1 MFLHNKLENEI
12 QQLLNKINQLELRI
26 EAHEQEESQFLE
38 SLSINLD
45 QITAFV
51 ENKDN
56 FTSEN
61 WEEIQKQKTDL
72 NEKLKLHLSSIK
84 DPRKTKK
91 EYSSLQGIQRHWL
104 HVR

>member
-1 MFLHNKLENEI
+1 MFLQNKLENEI
-12 QQLLNKINQLELRI
+12 QQILNKINQIELRI

-38 SLSINLD
+38 SLNINLE
-45 QITAFV
+45 QISAFL
-51 ENKDN
+51 EKKEN
-56 FTSEN
+56 FTPEN
-61 WEEIQKQKTDL
+61 WEEMQKQKAVL